1 VKAAGLF
8 FQSSHSLYNNYIMNK
23 KFIYILLIAFFFSVS
38 AFVVI
43 RYSVRQSQLKKAA
56 YPLIERK
63 GALALS
69 VEWQGTKNTAQ
80 QLINKLQYNPN
91 DTKAAIAL
99 SGLYIQE
106 ARITGNYV
114 YYDAAAMKYINNV
127 LDNEPGNFEA
137 LTLKSLLYMSQHH
150 FADGLAIAEK
160 AQKINP
166 YNALIYGI
174 LVDGNVEMGNY
185 KTAVENSD
193 KMDSIRPDIRSYS
206 RISYLREIYGDYP
219 GAIEAMKLAVS
230 AGGAGDEPTEWT
242 RIQLARLYENTGD
255 LKNAEMHYMIALD
268 ERPGYPYATAGVGHI
283 ALANKDYTKAISMY
297 EQASAGLNDYA
308 IQEELSRLYKLN
320 GNIKKADSLLQTI
333 IDGMNNDGKKG
344 EQDESIGHYADRELA
359 YAYLLQNDN
368 ENALKHAMTEYNRR
382 PENID
387 VNQTVAWVYYKM
399 KAYDKALP
407 YINAALKTNCKNPV
421 LLCNAGLI
429 YAKTNQKSLA
439 KSTFLEALKN
449 NPNID
454 PELKTESEN
463 MLKTL

>member
-1 VKAAGLF
+1 MK
-8 FQSSHSLYNNYIMNK
+8 K
-23 KFIYILLIAFFFSVS
+23 KFIYILLIAFFFSIS

-43 RYSVRQSQLKKAA
+43 RYNVHQSQLKKAT

-63 GALALS
+63 GALSAS

-80 QLINKLQYNPN
+80 ELITKLQTTPK

-99 SGLYIQE
+99 SSLYIQE

-114 YYDAAAMKYINNV
+114 YYDAAAMKYLNNV
-127 LDNEPGNFEA
+127 LDNEPDNFEA

-185 KTAVENSD
+185 KAAVENSD

-219 GAIEAMKLAVS
+219 GAIEAMKLAVN

-255 LKNAEMHYMIALD
+255 LKSAEMHYMIALE
-268 ERPGYPYATAGVGHI
+268 ERPSFPYATAGLGHI
-283 ALANKDYTKAISMY
+283 ALANKDYTKAISY
-297 EQASAGLNDYA
+297 YGQAATALNDYA
-308 IQEELSRLYKLN
+308 MQEELSQLYRSN
-320 GNIKKADSLLQTI
+320 GNIPKADSLLQRI

-359 YAYLLQNDN
+359 YAYILKNDY
-368 ENALKHAMTEYNRR
+368 EDALKHALTEYNRR

-407 YINAALKTNCKNPV
+407 YINTALKTNCKNPV

-429 YAKTNQKSLA
+429 YAKTNQKALA
-439 KSTFLEALKN
+439 KSTLLEALKN
-449 NPNID
+449 KPAID
-454 PELKTESEN
+454 PELKAESEN
-463 MLKTL
+463 MLKAL

>member
-1 VKAAGLF
+1 
-8 FQSSHSLYNNYIMNK
+8 MK
-23 KFIYILLIAFFFSVS
+23 KKSIYILIIAFFFSIS
-38 AFVVI
+38 AFVVV
-43 RYSVRQSQLKKAA
+43 RYGIHQSQLKKAT

-63 GALALS
+63 GALATS
-69 VEWQGTKNTAQ
+69 NEWLGTKNTAQ
-80 QLINKLQYNPN
+80 QLIDKLQYNPK

-99 SGLYIQE
+99 SSLYIQE

-127 LDNEPGNFEA
+127 LDNEPDNFEA

-150 FADGLAIAEK
+150 FADGLYIADK

-185 KTAVENSD
+185 KAAVENSD

-242 RIQLARLYENTGD
+242 RIQLARLYENAGN
-255 LKNAEMHYMIALD
+255 LKNAEMHYTIALD
-268 ERPGYPYATAGVGHI
+268 ERPGYPYATAGLGHI
-283 ALANKDYTKAISMY
+283 ALANKDYTKAISYY
-297 EQASAGLNDYA
+297 EQASAALNDYA
-308 IQEELSRLYKLN
+308 IQEQLSQLYRLN
-320 GNIKKADSLLQTI
+320 GNTKKADSLLQAI

-359 YAYLLQNDN
+359 YAYLLKNDN
-368 ENALKHAMTEYNRR
+368 ENALKHALIEYNRR

-387 VNQTVAWVYYKM
+387 VNETVAWVYYKM
-399 KAYDKALP
+399 KDYNKALP
-407 YINAALKTNCKNPV
+407 YMKVALKTNCKNPQ

-429 YAKTNQKSLA
+429 YAKTNQKALA
-439 KSTFLEALKN
+439 KLTLQEALKN

-463 MLKTL
+463 VLKTL

>member
-1 VKAAGLF
+1 
-8 FQSSHSLYNNYIMNK
+8 MNK
-23 KFIYILLIAFFFSVS
+23 KFIYIILVVFFFSVT

-43 RYSVRQSQLKKAA
+43 RYNMKETSLKNAS
-56 YPLIERK
+56 YPLIDRK
-63 GALALS
+63 GAPALS
-69 VEWQGTKNTAQ
+69 VEWQRTKTAAQ
-80 QLINKLQYNPN
+80 QLIDQLHSNPK
-91 DTKAAIAL
+91 DSKSAIAL
-99 SGLYIQE
+99 ATLYVQE
-106 ARITGNYV
+106 GRVTGNYI

-127 LDNEPGNFEA
+127 LDNEPDNFQA

-160 AQKINP
+160 AQKLNP
-166 YNALIYGI
+166 YNGLIYGL

-185 KTAVENSD
+185 GEAVKNSD
-193 KMDSIRPDIRSYS
+193 SMVSIRPDIRSYA

-230 AGGAGDEPTEWT
+230 AGGQGDEPTEWT

-255 LKNAEMHYMIALD
+255 VKSAEMNYMIALD
-268 ERPGYPYATAGVGHI
+268 ERPGYGYATAGLGHI
-283 ALANKDYTKAISMY
+283 AMGNKDYAKAISY
-297 EQASAGLNDYA
+297 YQTAAGVLNDYA
-308 IQEELSRLYKLN
+308 IQEQLSQLYKLS
-320 GNIKKADSLLQTI
+320 GNKKSSDSLLYNV
-333 IDGMNNDGKKG
+333 IDGMNRDGKKG

-368 ENALKHAMTEYNRR
+368 ENALKHALLEYGRR

-407 YINAALKTNCKNPV
+407 FIKVALKTNCKNPI

-429 YAKTNQKSLA
+429 YAKTNQNSLA
-439 KSTFLEALKN
+439 KTTLTEALKN

-454 PELKTESEN
+454 PELKTDSQN
-463 MLKTL
+463 VLKTL

>member
-1 VKAAGLF
+1 MK
-8 FQSSHSLYNNYIMNK
+8 K
-23 KFIYILLIAFFFSVS
+23 KFIYILLVAFFFSIS

-43 RYSVRQSQLKKAA
+43 RYNIHQSQLKKTS
-56 YPLIERK
+56 YPLVERK
-63 GALALS
+63 GMPVAS
-69 VEWQGTKNTAQ
+69 TEWQRTKDAAQ
-80 QLINKLQYNPN
+80 QLINKLQYNPK
-91 DTKAAIAL
+91 DSKSAIAL
-99 SGLYIQE
+99 SSLYIQE
-106 ARITGNYV
+106 ARITGNHV

-127 LDNEPGNFEA
+127 LDNEPRNFEA
-137 LTLKSLLYMSQHH
+137 LTLKALLYMSQHH
-150 FADGLAIAEK
+150 FADGLSIAEK

-185 KTAVENSD
+185 KAAVENSD

-206 RISYLREIYGDYP
+206 RISYLREIHGDYP
-219 GAIEAMKLAVS
+219 GAIEAMKMAVD

-255 LKNAEMHYMIALD
+255 LKNAEMHYSIALY
-268 ERPGYPYATAGVGHI
+268 ERPGYPYATAGLGSI
-283 ALANKDYTKAISMY
+283 ALANKNYPKAISLY
-297 EQASAGLNDYA
+297 EQAAAALNDYS
-308 IQEELSRLYKLN
+308 IQEQLSRLYRLN

-333 IDGMNNDGKKG
+333 IAGMNSDSKMG

-359 YAYLLQNDN
+359 YAYLLQNDHG
-368 ENALKHAMTEYNRR
+368 NALKHALAEYNRR

-387 VNQTVAWVYYKM
+387 VNETVAWVYYKM

-407 YINAALKTNCKNPV
+407 HINVALKTNCKNPQ

-429 YAKTNQKSLA
+429 YAKTGQKSLA
-439 KSTFLEALKN
+439 KSTLEEALRN

-463 MLKTL
+463 VLKTL